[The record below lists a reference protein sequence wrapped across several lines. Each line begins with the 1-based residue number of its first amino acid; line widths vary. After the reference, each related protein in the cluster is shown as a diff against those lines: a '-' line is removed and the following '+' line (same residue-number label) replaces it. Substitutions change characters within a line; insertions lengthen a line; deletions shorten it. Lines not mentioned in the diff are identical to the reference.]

1 MSTRKGTRKGKAGS
15 GVGDASREFGANAAV
30 GSLGER
36 QFADILDRAGL
47 TGDGGYDAWYSVKV
61 PNKDGSK
68 GKTDVDL
75 VLSSGNRVVLID
87 VKRWASSTWKTSSS
101 GKKVKAP
108 VTYWSIPF
116 LNLPMKGLSPL
127 KNGNGEWRLSRS
139 MEMATDRFAPLFG
152 NARVLSIVVFVP
164 TTKDGRGPA
173 NVSFL
178 RWPGN
183 IKSYSAQDSLRVIQK
198 FLGAPKSTSSKIAS
212 TLSRMV
218 YQK

>member
-1 MSTRKGTRKGKAGS
+1 MATRKGKAGS

-87 VKRWASSTWKTSSS
+87 VTASGVSRDQWKWLPT
-101 GKKVKAP
+101 GLR
-108 VTYWSIPF
+108 PF
-116 LNLPMKGLSPL
+116 
-127 KNGNGEWRLSRS
+127 
-139 MEMATDRFAPLFG
+139 
-152 NARVLSIVVFVP
+152 
-164 TTKDGRGPA
+164 
-173 NVSFL
+173 
-178 RWPGN
+178 
-183 IKSYSAQDSLRVIQK
+183 SAMRES
-198 FLGAPKSTSSKIAS
+198 
-212 TLSRMV
+212 
-218 YQK
+218 

>member
-1 MSTRKGTRKGKAGS
+1 MATKKGSAGS
-15 GVGDASREFGANAAV
+15 GVGAASSEFGANAAV

-36 QFADILDRAGL
+36 QYAGILERAGL
-47 TGDGGYDAWYSVKV
+47 TGEGGYDVWYSVKV
-61 PNKDGSK
+61 PNKDGSR

-75 VLSSGNRVVLID
+75 VLASGSRVVLID
-87 VKRWASSTWKTSSS
+87 VKRWASTNWKTSSN
-101 GKKVKAP
+101 GRKVKSP

-127 KNGNGEWRLSRS
+127 RNGNGEWRLSRS
-139 MEMATDRFAPLFG
+139 MEMAADRFSPLFG

-178 RWPGN
+178 RWPGG
-183 IKSYSAQDSLRVIQK
+183 IKSYSAQDSLRVIRK
-198 FLGAPKSTSSKIAS
+198 FLGTPKSTKARISSA
-212 TLSRMV
+212 LSRMV
-218 YQK
+218 YK

>member
-1 MSTRKGTRKGKAGS
+1 MATKKGAAGS
-15 GVGDASREFGANAAV
+15 GVGDASKEFGANAAI

-36 QFADILDRAGL
+36 QYASIIDRAGL
-47 TGDGGYDAWYSVKV
+47 TGDGGYDVWYSVKV
-61 PNKDGSK
+61 PNKDGSR

-75 VLSSGNRVVLID
+75 VLSSGSRVVLID
-87 VKRWASSTWKTSSS
+87 VKRWASTKWKTSSNS
-101 GKKVKAP
+101 KRVKAP
-108 VTYWSIPF
+108 VMYWSIPF

-152 NARVLSIVVFVP
+152 NARILSIVVFVP

-178 RWPGN
+178 RWPGG
-183 IKSYSAQDSLRVIQK
+183 IKSYAAQDSLRVIQK
-198 FLGAPKSTSSKIAS
+198 FLGTPKKTKSRISSS
-212 TLSRMV
+212 LSRMV
-218 YQK
+218 YKK

>member
-1 MSTRKGTRKGKAGS
+1 MATKKGSAGS
-15 GVGDASREFGANAAV
+15 GVGAASREFGANAAV

-36 QFADILDRAGL
+36 QYAGILERAGL
-47 TGDGGYDAWYSVKV
+47 TGEGGYDVWYSVKV
-61 PNKDGSK
+61 PNKDGSR

-75 VLSSGNRVVLID
+75 VLASGSRVVLID
-87 VKRWASSTWKTSSS
+87 VKRWASTNWKTSSN
-101 GKKVKAP
+101 GRRVKSP

-127 KNGNGEWRLSRS
+127 RNGNGEWRLSRS
-139 MEMATDRFAPLFG
+139 MEMATDRFSPLFG

-178 RWPGN
+178 RWPGS
-183 IKSYSAQDSLRVIQK
+183 IKSYSAQDSLRVIRK
-198 FLGAPKSTSSKIAS
+198 FLGTPKSTKARISSA
-212 TLSRMV
+212 LSRMV
-218 YQK
+218 YK

>member
-1 MSTRKGTRKGKAGS
+1 MATKKGAAGS
-15 GVGDASREFGANAAV
+15 GVGDASKEFGANAAI

-36 QFADILDRAGL
+36 QYASILDRAGL
-47 TGDGGYDAWYSVKV
+47 TGDGGYDVWYSVKV
-61 PNKDGSK
+61 PNKDGSR

-75 VLSSGNRVVLID
+75 VLSSGSRVVLID
-87 VKRWASSTWKTSSS
+87 VKRWASTKWKTSSN
-101 GKKVKAP
+101 GKRVKAP
-108 VTYWSIPF
+108 VMYWSIPF

-152 NARVLSIVVFVP
+152 NARILSIVVFVP

-178 RWPGN
+178 RWPGG
-183 IKSYSAQDSLRVIQK
+183 IKSYAVQDSLRVIQK
-198 FLGAPKSTSSKIAS
+198 FLGTPKKTKSRISSS
-212 TLSRMV
+212 LSRMV
-218 YQK
+218 YKK

>member
-1 MSTRKGTRKGKAGS
+1 MATKKGSAGS
-15 GVGDASREFGANAAV
+15 GVGAASSEFGANAAV

-36 QFADILDRAGL
+36 QYAGILERAGL
-47 TGDGGYDAWYSVKV
+47 TGEGGYDVWYSVKV
-61 PNKDGSK
+61 PNKDGSR

-75 VLSSGNRVVLID
+75 VLASGSRVVLID
-87 VKRWASSTWKTSSS
+87 VKRWASTNWKTSSN
-101 GKKVKAP
+101 GRKVKSP

-127 KNGNGEWRLSRS
+127 RNGNGEWRLSRS
-139 MEMATDRFAPLFG
+139 MEMATDRFSPLFG

-178 RWPGN
+178 RWPGG
-183 IKSYSAQDSLRVIQK
+183 IKSYSAQGSLRVIRK
-198 FLGAPKSTSSKIAS
+198 FLGPPKSTKARISSA
-212 TLSRMV
+212 LSRMV
-218 YQK
+218 YK

>member
-1 MSTRKGTRKGKAGS
+1 MATRKGKAGS

-116 LNLPMKGLSPL
+116 FNLPMKGLSPL
-127 KNGNGEWRLSRS
+127 KNGNG
-139 MEMATDRFAPLFG
+139 D
-152 NARVLSIVVFVP
+152 ARILSIVVFVP

-198 FLGAPKSTSSKIAS
+198 FLGEPKSTNSRISSA
-212 TLSRMV
+212 LSRMV

>member
-1 MSTRKGTRKGKAGS
+1 MATKKGSAGS
-15 GVGDASREFGANAAV
+15 GAGAASREFGANAVV

-36 QFADILDRAGL
+36 QYAGILERAGL
-47 TGDGGYDAWYSVKV
+47 TGEGGYDVWYSVKV
-61 PNKDGSK
+61 PNKDGSR

-75 VLSSGNRVVLID
+75 VLASGSRVVLID
-87 VKRWASSTWKTSSS
+87 VKRWASTNWKTSSS
-101 GKKVKAP
+101 GRKVKSP

-127 KNGNGEWRLSRS
+127 RNGNGEWRLSRS
-139 MEMATDRFAPLFG
+139 MEMAADRFSPLFG

-178 RWPGN
+178 RWPGG
-183 IKSYSAQDSLRVIQK
+183 IKSYSAQDSLCVIRK
-198 FLGAPKSTSSKIAS
+198 FLGTPKSTKARISSA
-212 TLSRMV
+212 LSRMV
-218 YQK
+218 YK